1 MELGFFKEIVV
12 ILALSAIVVLLCQKL
27 KVPSIIGFL
36 ITGTL
41 AGPHGLGL
49 VHAAHEVEMIA
60 EIGVIFLLFTIG
72 MEFSIAHLMQIKRL
86 VLLGGS
92 GQVLLTITLVMG
104 GLMVLGQP
112 LSISVFTGCMIALS
126 STAIV
131 LKLLQQ
137 RQEMDS
143 PHGKTVLGILIF
155 QDIAIVPMMLLTPLM
170 AGKAQNIG
178 MELLLMGGKFL
189 AVGIGVVFAS
199 KWLMPKLLDQ
209 VVRTRNNELFL
220 LVILAIC
227 MVVALGTASM
237 GLSLSLGAFLAGLVI
252 SESEYSHQAMSNILP
267 FRDVFISFF
276 FVSVGM
282 LLNGNYFLA
291 HWPLIL
297 GAAAGVIA
305 IKVLTGLFAGN
316 LLGYPPR
323 TTLLAALA
331 LCQVGEFAFV
341 LSKTGLEQG
350 LLTPDSYQL
359 FLAVSIVTMALTPL
373 FIMAGPRTS
382 KLTQKIPLIQKLE
395 ERRMHPE
402 ASPSRLENHLI
413 IIGFGLNGQNL
424 AKVARSSGIPY
435 VIIETNPETVKSY
448 QAQGEPIYY
457 GDATSPLIL
466 EHAHIHQARVVV
478 VAISDRRATERMIH
492 TIRALN
498 QGLELIIRT
507 RFVHEVARLYQ
518 LGASMVIPEE
528 FETSIEIFARV
539 LQSYLIPEN
548 DIEQF
553 VSQVRS
559 DGYHMLRS
567 PARHERTP
575 FDLPPASFDI
585 NTLTLAADSELVGKT
600 LVESALRQKFG
611 VTLLAIRRGP
621 EVISP
626 PDGNTRFAAHD
637 VMVLLGNPQ
646 SLQQTGAICRG
657 KEA

>member
-12 ILALSAIVVLLCQKL
+12 ILALSASVVLICQKL

-36 ITGTL
+36 LTGTL

-49 VHAAHEVEMIA
+49 VHSAHEVEMIA

-72 MEFSIAHLMQIKRL
+72 MEFSIAHLMHIKRL
-86 VLLGGS
+86 VLLGGAS
-92 GQVLLTITLVMG
+92 QVLLTIGIVTG
-104 GLMVLGQP
+104 GLMAFGQALP
-112 LSISVFTGCMIALS
+112 LSVFTGCMIALS

-170 AGKAQNIG
+170 AGKAENIG
-178 MELLLMGGKFL
+178 LELVLMGGKFL
-189 AVGIGVVFAS
+189 AVGLGVIFAS

-220 LVILAIC
+220 LAILAIC
-227 MVVALGTASM
+227 MVVALGTASI

-276 FVSVGM
+276 FVSIGM
-282 LLNGNYFLA
+282 LLNGSYFLA

-297 GAAAGVIA
+297 SAAVGVIV
-305 IKVLTGLFAGN
+305 IKLLTGLFAGSV
-316 LLGYPPR
+316 LGYPPR

-350 LLTPDSYQL
+350 LLGTDHYQL

-373 FIMAGPRTS
+373 LIMIGPRTS

-395 ERRMHPE
+395 EKNLTTETSHS
-402 ASPSRLENHLI
+402 ALENHLI
-413 IIGFGLNGQNL
+413 IIGYGLNGQNL
-424 AKVARSSGIPY
+424 ARVARSSGIPY
-435 VIIETNPETVKSY
+435 VIIETNPETVKVY
-448 QAQGEPIYY
+448 QALGEPIYY

-466 EHAHIHQARVVV
+466 EHAHIHRARVVV
-478 VAISDRRATERMIH
+478 VAISDRRATERIIH
-492 TIRALN
+492 AIRSLN
-498 QGLELIIRT
+498 EGLELIIRT

-528 FETSIEIFARV
+528 FETSIEIFSRV
-539 LQSYLIPEN
+539 LQSYLIPEHE
-548 DIEQF
+548 IETF
-553 VSQVRS
+553 VTQARS

-575 FDLPPASFDI
+575 FDLPPTAFDI
-585 NTLTLAADSELVGKT
+585 NTLKLSPESELVGKT
-600 LVESALRQKFG
+600 LIESALRQKFG
-611 VTLLAIRRGP
+611 VTLLAIRREQ

-626 PDGNTRFAAHD
+626 PDGDTRFEAND

-646 SLQQTGAICRG
+646 NLQQTGAICRG
-657 KEA
+657 KGA